1 MQRLGELHALAERHR
16 DVRDHL
22 GVLCEVIVR
31 DKVAEMV
38 ARVRGCDLEQAEC
51 VIRVE
56 QPLEGRGADRRR
68 VHLMTAQMLA
78 DEFGTSSRCS
88 IPPRHSAQYAV
99 GMELHVVY
107 EPDEEGWV
115 RASIEELPGVITC
128 APTLEEARVLVR
140 DALNEW
146 LEALT
151 SDERATLSDDATRE
165 TLTLSVA

>member
-1 MQRLGELHALAERHR
+1 
-16 DVRDHL
+16 
-22 GVLCEVIVR
+22 
-31 DKVAEMV
+31 
-38 ARVRGCDLEQAEC
+38 
-51 VIRVE
+51 
-56 QPLEGRGADRRR
+56 
-68 VHLMTAQMLA
+68 
-78 DEFGTSSRCS
+78 
-88 IPPRHSAQYAV
+88 
-99 GMELHVVY
+99 MELHVVY